1 MKIGNSPEL
10 QAYTKVG
17 NERTGASDA
26 GRATAKAAP
35 TGQAAAGSSQVEL
48 SSAASSL
55 ISGAAGDDG
64 SFDTEKVQRIADAI
78 AKGQFTINSEAIA
91 DKLIA
96 NASEMVA
103 RAMPH

>member
-26 GRATAKAAP
+26 GRAPAKTAKAE
-35 TGQAAAGSSQVEL
+35 AGSQVEL

-55 ISGAAGDDG
+55 IAGAAGDDG

-78 AKGQFTINSEAIA
+78 SKGQFTINSEAIA

-103 RAMPH
+103 RATPH